1 MIAPKNSMPSSEDT
15 ATVVSGIVTG
25 LATICVA
32 LRFFVR
38 VRTKVGVSWDDWWI
52 FIGLLLTLLTGG
64 LIIWGNSPEMTP
76 IQLW

>member
-1 MIAPKNSMPSSEDT
+1 MSSSEDT

-25 LATICVA
+25 LASICVA

-64 LIIWGNSPEMTP
+64 LIIWGNSTRMT
-76 IQLW
+76 LVHLC